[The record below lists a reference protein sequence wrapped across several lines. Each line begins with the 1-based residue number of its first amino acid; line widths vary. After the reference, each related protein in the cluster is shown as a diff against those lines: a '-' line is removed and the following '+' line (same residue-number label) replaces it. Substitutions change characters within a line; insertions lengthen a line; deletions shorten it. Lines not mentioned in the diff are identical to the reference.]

1 MNALKRLSFKAFF
14 LEFIMKK
21 ILLIAFA
28 LSGVANPVLAKPLST
43 LDPLSLAVRTVWDED
58 DVKTVGD
65 AAKWILEPQ
74 GYRITTQYPAPKEA
88 AKIAA
93 GSIPPSM
100 KMHRTMPVI
109 DALQLLIGTENTIII
124 DRQHKLISFANG
136 VLTND

>member
-1 MNALKRLSFKAFF
+1 
-14 LEFIMKK
+14 MKK

>member
-1 MNALKRLSFKAFF
+1 
-14 LEFIMKK
+14 MKK

-74 GYRITTQYPAPKEA
+74 GYHITTQYPAPKEA

>member
-1 MNALKRLSFKAFF
+1 MKQTLFLILALT
-14 LEFIMKK
+14 
-21 ILLIAFA
+21 
-28 LSGVANPVLAKPLST
+28 GVISPTWAKPLST
-43 LDPLSLAVRTVWDED
+43 LDPLSLAVRTVWDDE

-109 DALQLLIGTENTIII
+109 DALQLLIGIENTVII